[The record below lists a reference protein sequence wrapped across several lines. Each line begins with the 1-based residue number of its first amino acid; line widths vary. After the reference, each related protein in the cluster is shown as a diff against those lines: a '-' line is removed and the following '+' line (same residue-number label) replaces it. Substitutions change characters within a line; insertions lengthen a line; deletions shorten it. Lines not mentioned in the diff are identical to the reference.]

1 MTTKRDI
8 CAVCAWRGTCNK
20 KYSISGKG
28 LQCIDFVRDV
38 SLGPEE
44 EPVSEGTSFPQDP
57 SGKKRPE
64 EEEEN
69 Y

>member
-20 KYSISGKG
+20 KYSVSGKG
-28 LQCIDFVRDV
+28 LHCTDFVRDV
-38 SLGPEE
+38 TLGPEE
-44 EPVSEGTSFPQDP
+44 EFEREERSF
-57 SGKKRPE
+57 KKSPE

>member
-1 MTTKRDI
+1 MAAKKDI

-20 KYSISGKG
+20 KYTVSGKG
-28 LQCIDFVRDV
+28 IRCVDFVRDV
-38 SLGPEE
+38 ALGPEE
-44 EPVSEGTSFPQDP
+44 EPEREEISF
-57 SGKKRPE
+57 KKRPE

>member
-1 MTTKRDI
+1 MTKRDI

-20 KYSISGKG
+20 KFSVSGKG
-28 LQCIDFVRDV
+28 LHCADFVRDV

-44 EPVSEGTSFPQDP
+44 EFEGEMP
-57 SGKKRPE
+57 SSKKRPE

>member
-1 MTTKRDI
+1 MTKRDI

-20 KYSISGKG
+20 KFSVSGKG
-28 LQCIDFVRDV
+28 LHCSDFVRDV

-44 EPVSEGTSFPQDP
+44 EFEGETPP
-57 SGKKRPE
+57 TKKRPE

>member
-1 MTTKRDI
+1 LSTKRDI

-20 KYSISGKG
+20 KYSISGKAVR
-28 LQCIDFVRDV
+28 CPDFVRDV
-38 SLGPEE
+38 TLGTEE
-44 EPVSEGTSFPQDP
+44 EFEKEGTSF
-57 SGKKRPE
+57 KKRPE